1 MEIKL
6 LICFFKSSQD
16 LFTAFFVLNHIAWES
31 FTYSKISFSCLVNQE
46 QSLCSIQ
53 NFLKKNINI
62 HIFMGFDDQ
71 TEEQEVLF
79 VIFGIDTEFFCVLI
93 VNKIIIIM
101 NILIIRSNSNILN
114 YFIL

>member
-1 MEIKL
+1 
-6 LICFFKSSQD
+6 
-16 LFTAFFVLNHIAWES
+16 
-31 FTYSKISFSCLVNQE
+31 
-46 QSLCSIQ
+46 
-53 NFLKKNINI
+53 
-62 HIFMGFDDQ
+62 MGFDDQ

-114 YFIL
+114 YFILY